1 MEQLNSLSP
10 LDGRY
15 SEVTQSLRKYFS
27 ESALIKYR
35 TNLEMLYLM
44 HLLDFLEIPN
54 SEFDFFEVSDED
66 VLKIKEI
73 EKKVRHDVKAVELFL
88 RDKIN
93 NQYVLEFIHFG
104 LTSQDINSSSYVL
117 SMKESNQEIIIP
129 TIDKMINLIH
139 QKSENWFQIPMLSRT
154 HGQPASPTTLGKEL
168 MVFSERMRKQL
179 HQLKEFKYTTKFGGA
194 VGNFNSHYIA
204 YPEKDWIK
212 FGNNFT
218 ESIGLERNHYTTQID
233 NYDNYS
239 EMFDILKRLATV
251 MIDFCRDIWL
261 YVSQDYFTQLNLSG
275 EVGSS
280 AMPHKI
286 NPINFENAEGN
297 LMMAVS
303 LLEFMSRK
311 LPVSRLQRDLTDS
324 TVLRN
329 IGTCYGYLLI
339 GVESI
344 MSGLKRIDVNRKKIR
359 EDLDKNKIVLAE
371 AVQSILR
378 KEGVENSYLLI
389 KEMTRGGK
397 DLDVEE
403 MVVLLE
409 EKGIQISEAG
419 KSQIYNLDVHSYVG
433 RF

>member
-1 MEQLNSLSP
+1 MEPLNCLTP

-15 SEVTQSLRKYFS
+15 RNITSILCKYFS
-27 ESALIKYR
+27 ESSLIRYR
-35 TNLEMLYLM
+35 TNLEMLYLIYI
-44 HLLDFLEIPN
+44 LDFLDIPN
-54 SEFDFFEVSDED
+54 TDFNFFEITDED
-66 VLKIKEI
+66 ILRIKEI
-73 EKKVRHDVKAVELFL
+73 EKQVNHDVKAVELFL
-88 RDKIN
+88 REKITN
-93 NQYVLEFIHFG
+93 KSILEFIHFG
-104 LTSQDINSSSYVL
+104 LTSQDVNSSSYVL
-117 SMKESNQEIIIP
+117 SMKEANQEIIIP
-129 TIDKMINLIH
+129 KLDKITNMIQ
-139 QKSENWFQIPMLSRT
+139 QKAEEWLEISMLSRT

-168 MVFSERMRKQL
+168 MVFVERIRKQL
-179 HQLKEFKYTTKFGGA
+179 IQLKQFKYTTKFGGA
-194 VGNFNSHYIA
+194 VGNFNSHYVA

-212 FGNNFT
+212 FGNEFI
-218 ESIGLERNHYTTQID
+218 ESLGMKRNHFTTQID

-239 EMFDILKRLATV
+239 EMFDILKRLSTV

-261 YVSQDYFTQLNLSG
+261 YVSQDYFSQLNLKG

-339 GVESI
+339 GIESI
-344 MSGLKRIDVNRKKIR
+344 IFGMKRIDVNREKIR
-359 EDLDKNKIVLAE
+359 EDLEKNKIVLAE

-389 KEMTRGGK
+389 KEMTRGGR

-409 EKGIQISEAG
+409 EKGIQISETG
-419 KSQIYNLDVHSYVG
+419 KSQIYNLDVHSYTG
-433 RF
+433 SF

>member
-1 MEQLNSLSP
+1 MEQLNSLSS

-15 SEVTQSLRKYFS
+15 QQVTQSLRKYFS

-104 LTSQDINSSSYVL
+104 LTSQDVNSSSYVL

-129 TIDKMINLIH
+129 VVDKMINLIH

>member
-1 MEQLNSLSP
+1 MEQLNSLSS

-15 SEVTQSLRKYFS
+15 CAATQSLRKYFS

-104 LTSQDINSSSYVL
+104 LTSQDVNSSSYVL

-129 TIDKMINLIH
+129 VVDKMINLIH

-297 LMMAVS
+297 LMMTVS

>member
-27 ESALIKYR
+27 ESSLIKYR

-104 LTSQDINSSSYVL
+104 LTSQDVNSSSYVL
-117 SMKESNQEIIIP
+117 SMKEANQEIIIP
-129 TIDKMINLIH
+129 VVDKMINLIH
-139 QKSENWFQIPMLSRT
+139 QKSENWFQISMLSRT

-261 YVSQDYFTQLNLSG
+261 YVSQDYFTQLSLSG

-297 LMMAVS
+297 LMMTVS

>member
-1 MEQLNSLSP
+1 
-10 LDGRY
+10 
-15 SEVTQSLRKYFS
+15 
-27 ESALIKYR
+27 
-35 TNLEMLYLM
+35 
-44 HLLDFLEIPN
+44 
-54 SEFDFFEVSDED
+54 
-66 VLKIKEI
+66 
-73 EKKVRHDVKAVELFL
+73 
-88 RDKIN
+88 
-93 NQYVLEFIHFG
+93 
-104 LTSQDINSSSYVL
+104 
-117 SMKESNQEIIIP
+117 
-129 TIDKMINLIH
+129 
-139 QKSENWFQIPMLSRT
+139 
-154 HGQPASPTTLGKEL
+154 
-168 MVFSERMRKQL
+168 
-179 HQLKEFKYTTKFGGA
+179 
-194 VGNFNSHYIA
+194 
-204 YPEKDWIK
+204 
-212 FGNNFT
+212 
-218 ESIGLERNHYTTQID
+218 
-233 NYDNYS
+233 
-239 EMFDILKRLATV
+239 

-261 YVSQDYFTQLNLSG
+261 YVSQDYFSQLNLKG

-339 GVESI
+339 GMESI
-344 MSGLKRIDVNRKKIR
+344 ISGMKRIDVNREKIR
-359 EDLDKNKIVLAE
+359 EDLEKNKIVLAE

-409 EKGIQISEAG
+409 EKGIQISETG
-419 KSQIYNLDVHSYVG
+419 KSHIYNLDVHSYTG
-433 RF
+433 SF

>member
-15 SEVTQSLRKYFS
+15 HTVTKCLCKYFS
-27 ESALIKYR
+27 ESALIRYR

-44 HLLDFLEIPN
+44 YLLDFLEIPN
-54 SEFDFFEVSDED
+54 CEFDFFEISEED
-66 VLKIKEI
+66 VYKIKEI
-73 EKKVRHDVKAVELFL
+73 ERSIRHDVKAVELFL
-88 RDKIN
+88 REKIN
-93 NQYVLEFIHFG
+93 NKDILEFIHFG
-104 LTSQDINSSSYVL
+104 LTSQDVNSSSYVL
-117 SMKESNQEIIIP
+117 SMKEANQEIIIP
-129 TIDKMINLIH
+129 EMEKMVNMIH
-139 QKSENWFQIPMLSRT
+139 QKSKDWLQIPMLSRT

-168 MVFSERMRKQL
+168 MVFVQRMRKQIS
-179 HQLKEFKYTTKFGGA
+179 QLKDFEFSTKFGGA

-204 YPEKDWIK
+204 YPDKDWIE
-212 FGNNFT
+212 FGNIFMD
-218 ESIGLERNHYTTQID
+218 SIGLKRNHYTTQID

-239 EMFDILKRLATV
+239 EIFDILKRLATV

-261 YVSQDYFTQLNLSG
+261 YVSQDYFIQLNLKG

-297 LMMAVS
+297 LMLAVS

-329 IGTCYGYLLI
+329 IGTCYGYFLI
-339 GVESI
+339 GVNSI
-344 MSGLKRIDVNRKKIR
+344 ISGMKRIDVNRKEIKR
-359 EDLDKNKIVLAE
+359 DLENNQIVLAE
-371 AVQSILR
+371 AIQSILR

-403 MVVLLE
+403 TVVLLE
-409 EKGIQISEAG
+409 EKGIQISEEG
-419 KSQIYNLDVHSYVG
+419 KSQIYNLDVHSYTG
-433 RF
+433 KF

>member
-1 MEQLNSLSP
+1 MEQLNSLSS

-15 SEVTQSLRKYFS
+15 CATTQSLRKYFS

-54 SEFDFFEVSDED
+54 SDFDFFEVSDED

-104 LTSQDINSSSYVL
+104 LTSQDVNSSSYVL
-117 SMKESNQEIIIP
+117 SMKEANQEIIIP
-129 TIDKMINLIH
+129 VVDKMINLIH

-168 MVFSERMRKQL
+168 MVFSERLRKQL

-433 RF
+433 KF

>member
-15 SEVTQSLRKYFS
+15 HTVTDSLRKYFS

-35 TNLEMLYLM
+35 TNLEMLYLL

-54 SEFDFFEVSDED
+54 SDFDFFEISDDD
-66 VLKIKEI
+66 VLKIKHI
-73 EKKVRHDVKAVELFL
+73 ERSIRHDVKAVELFL
-88 RDKIN
+88 REKIN
-93 NQYVLEFIHFG
+93 NKCILEFIHFG
-104 LTSQDINSSSYVL
+104 LTSQDVNSSSYVL
-117 SMKESNQEIIIP
+117 SMKEANQQIIIP
-129 TIDKMINLIH
+129 ELEKMIGMIL
-139 QKSENWFQIPMLSRT
+139 QKSEDWIQIPMLSKT

-168 MVFSERMRKQL
+168 MVFVDRMQKQFN
-179 HQLKEFKYTTKFGGA
+179 QLKDFKYSTKFGGA

-212 FGNNFT
+212 FGDDFM
-218 ESIGLERNHYTTQID
+218 ESIGLKRNHFTTQID

-239 EMFDILKRLATV
+239 EMFDIFKRLATV

-261 YVSQDYFTQLNLSG
+261 YVSQDYFTQLNLRG

-311 LPVSRLQRDLTDS
+311 LPISRLQRDLTDS

-329 IGTCYGYLLI
+329 IGTCYGYFLI
-339 GVESI
+339 GVNSI
-344 MSGLKRIDVNRKKIR
+344 MSGMRRIDVNRKEIKR
-359 EDLDKNKIVLAE
+359 DLENNQIVLAE
-371 AVQSILR
+371 AIQSILR
-378 KEGVENSYLLI
+378 KEGIENSYLLI
-389 KEMTRGGK
+389 KEMTRGDK
-397 DLDVEE
+397 FLDVEE
-403 MVVLLE
+403 MVVMLE
-409 EKGIQISEAG
+409 EKGIEISEIG

>member
-15 SEVTQSLRKYFS
+15 CKITESLRKYFS

-35 TNLEMLYLM
+35 TNLEMLYLLY
-44 HLLDFLEIPN
+44 LLDFLQIPN
-54 SEFDFFEVSDED
+54 SDFDFFEISEKDILE
-66 VLKIKEI
+66 IKNI
-73 EKKVRHDVKAVELFL
+73 EKKVKHDVKAVELFL

-93 NQYVLEFIHFG
+93 NHYILEFIHFG
-104 LTSQDINSSSYVL
+104 LTSQDVNSSSYVL
-117 SMKESNQEIIIP
+117 SMKESNQDIIIP
-129 TIDKMINLIH
+129 AVEKMINMID
-139 QKSENWFQIPMLSRT
+139 QKSKDWLQISMLSRT

-168 MVFSERMRKQL
+168 MVFVERIKRQL
-179 HQLKEFKYTTKFGGA
+179 KQLKEFKYTTKFGGA

-212 FGNNFT
+212 FADDFVD
-218 ESIGLERNHYTTQID
+218 SIGLKRNHFTTQID

-261 YVSQDYFTQLNLSG
+261 YVSQDYFSQLNLSD

-297 LMMAVS
+297 LMMSVS

-339 GVESI
+339 GIESVI
-344 MSGLKRIDVNRKKIR
+344 SGLKRIDVNREKIR
-359 EDLDKNKIVLAE
+359 EDLEKNKIVLAE

-403 MVVLLE
+403 MVVLLGE
-409 EKGIQISEAG
+409 RGIEISETG
-419 KSQIYNLDVHSYVG
+419 KSKIYNLDVRSYIG
-433 RF
+433 KF

>member
-15 SEVTQSLRKYFS
+15 CAATQSLRKYFS

-129 TIDKMINLIH
+129 VVDKMINLIH
-139 QKSENWFQIPMLSRT
+139 QKSENWFQISMLSRT

>member
-1 MEQLNSLSP
+1 MEQLNSLSS

-15 SEVTQSLRKYFS
+15 CAATQSLRKYFS
-27 ESALIKYR
+27 ESALVKYR

-129 TIDKMINLIH
+129 VVDKMINLIH

-204 YPEKDWIK
+204 YPEKDWVK

>member
-15 SEVTQSLRKYFS
+15 CMITEPLRKYFS

-35 TNLEMLYLM
+35 TNLEMLYLLY
-44 HLLDFLEIPN
+44 LLEFLQIPN
-54 SEFDFFEVSDED
+54 SGFDFFEISEKDI
-66 VLKIKEI
+66 LQIKNI
-73 EKKVRHDVKAVELFL
+73 EKKVKHDVKAVELFL

-93 NQYVLEFIHFG
+93 NHYILEFIHFG
-104 LTSQDINSSSYVL
+104 LTSQDVNSSSYVL
-117 SMKESNQEIIIP
+117 SMKEANQDIIIP
-129 TIDKMINLIH
+129 AVEKMINMID
-139 QKSENWFQIPMLSRT
+139 QKSKDWLQISMLSRT

-168 MVFSERMRKQL
+168 MVFVERIKRQL
-179 HQLKEFKYTTKFGGA
+179 NQIKEFKYTTKFGGA

-212 FGNNFT
+212 FADDFVD
-218 ESIGLERNHYTTQID
+218 SIGLKRNHFTTQID

-239 EMFDILKRLATV
+239 EIFDILKRLATV

-261 YVSQDYFTQLNLSG
+261 YISQDYFSQLNLSD

-339 GVESI
+339 GIESVI
-344 MSGLKRIDVNRKKIR
+344 SGLKRIDVNREKIR
-359 EDLDKNKIVLAE
+359 EDLEKNKIVLAE

-409 EKGIQISEAG
+409 ERGIEISETG
-419 KSQIYNLDVHSYVG
+419 KSQIYNLDVLSYIG
-433 RF
+433 KF

>member
-44 HLLDFLEIPN
+44 HLVDFLEIPN

-88 RDKIN
+88 RDRIN
-93 NQYVLEFIHFG
+93 NKYVLEFIHFG
-104 LTSQDINSSSYVL
+104 LTSQDVNSSSYVL
-117 SMKESNQEIIIP
+117 SMKEANQEIIIP
-129 TIDKMINLIH
+129 VVDKMINLIH

-168 MVFSERMRKQL
+168 MVFSERLRKQL

>member
-1 MEQLNSLSP
+1 MEPLNCLTP

-15 SEVTQSLRKYFS
+15 RNTTSILCKYFS
-27 ESALIKYR
+27 ESSLIRYR
-35 TNLEMLYLM
+35 TNLEMLYLIYI
-44 HLLDFLEIPN
+44 LDFLDIPN
-54 SEFDFFEVSDED
+54 TDFNFFEITDED
-66 VLKIKEI
+66 ILRIKEI
-73 EKKVRHDVKAVELFL
+73 EKQVNHDVKAVELFL
-88 RDKIN
+88 REKITN
-93 NQYVLEFIHFG
+93 KSILEFIHFG
-104 LTSQDINSSSYVL
+104 LTSQDVNSSSYVL
-117 SMKESNQEIIIP
+117 SMKEANQEIIIP
-129 TIDKMINLIH
+129 KLDKITNMIQ
-139 QKSENWFQIPMLSRT
+139 QKAEEWLEISMLSRT

-168 MVFSERMRKQL
+168 MVFVERIRKQL
-179 HQLKEFKYTTKFGGA
+179 IQLKQFKYTTKFGGA
-194 VGNFNSHYIA
+194 VGNFNSHYVA

-212 FGNNFT
+212 FGNEFI
-218 ESIGLERNHYTTQID
+218 ESLGMKRNHFTTQID

-239 EMFDILKRLATV
+239 EMFDILKRLSTV

-261 YVSQDYFTQLNLSG
+261 YVSQDYFSQLNLKG

-297 LMMAVS
+297 LMMSVS

-339 GVESI
+339 GMESI
-344 MSGLKRIDVNRKKIR
+344 ISGMKRIDVNREKIR
-359 EDLDKNKIVLAE
+359 EDLEKNKIVLAE

-409 EKGIQISEAG
+409 EKGIQISETG
-419 KSQIYNLDVHSYVG
+419 KSQIYNLDVHSYTG
-433 RF
+433 SF

>member
-1 MEQLNSLSP
+1 MEQLNSLSS

-15 SEVTQSLRKYFS
+15 QQVTQSLRKYFS

-54 SEFDFFEVSDED
+54 SDFDFFEVSDED

-104 LTSQDINSSSYVL
+104 LTSQDVNSSSYVL
-117 SMKESNQEIIIP
+117 SMKEANQEIIIP
-129 TIDKMINLIH
+129 VVDKMINLIH
-139 QKSENWFQIPMLSRT
+139 QKSENWFHISMLSRT

>member
-15 SEVTQSLRKYFS
+15 CSVTECLRKYFS

-54 SEFDFFEVSDED
+54 SEFGFFEISKED
-66 VLKIKEI
+66 ILRIKEI
-73 EKKVRHDVKAVELFL
+73 EKKVKHDVKSVELFL
-88 RDKIN
+88 REKIN
-93 NQYVLEFIHFG
+93 NKTILEFIHFG
-104 LTSQDINSSSYVL
+104 LTSQDVNSSSYVL
-117 SMKESNQEIIIP
+117 SMKEANQEIIIP
-129 TIDKMINLIH
+129 NLEKMIDMIH
-139 QKSENWFQIPMLSRT
+139 QKSKDWLQISMLSRT

-168 MVFSERMRKQL
+168 MVFMERMKKQFV
-179 HQLKEFKYTTKFGGA
+179 QLKDFKYSTKFGGA
-194 VGNFNSHYIA
+194 VGNFNSHYIS

-212 FGNNFT
+212 FGNDLMK
-218 ESIGLERNHYTTQID
+218 SVGLERNHFTTQID

-239 EMFDILKRLATV
+239 EMFDILKRLSVV

-297 LMMAVS
+297 LMLCVS

-311 LPVSRLQRDLTDS
+311 LPISRLQRDLTDS

-329 IGTCYGYLLI
+329 IGTCYGYFLI
-339 GVESI
+339 GIESI
-344 MSGLKRIDVNRKKIR
+344 MSGLKRIDVNQKKIKR
-359 EDLDKNKIVLAE
+359 DLENNQIVLAE
-371 AVQSILR
+371 AIQSILR

-403 MVVLLE
+403 MVVILE
-409 EKGIQISEAG
+409 ERGIEISEAG
-419 KSQIYNLDVHSYVG
+419 KSQIYNLDVHSYIG

>member
-104 LTSQDINSSSYVL
+104 LTSQDVNSSSYVL

-168 MVFSERMRKQL
+168 MVFSERLRKQL

-397 DLDVEE
+397 NLDVEE

>member
-1 MEQLNSLSP
+1 MEPLNCLTP

-15 SEVTQSLRKYFS
+15 RNITSILCKYFS
-27 ESALIKYR
+27 ESSLIRYR
-35 TNLEMLYLM
+35 TNLEMLYLIYI
-44 HLLDFLEIPN
+44 LDFLDIPN
-54 SEFDFFEVSDED
+54 TDFNFFEITDED
-66 VLKIKEI
+66 ILRIKEI
-73 EKKVRHDVKAVELFL
+73 EKQVNHDVKAVELFL
-88 RDKIN
+88 REKITN
-93 NQYVLEFIHFG
+93 KSILEFIHFG
-104 LTSQDINSSSYVL
+104 LTSQDVNSSSYVL
-117 SMKESNQEIIIP
+117 SMKEVNQEIIIP
-129 TIDKMINLIH
+129 KLDKITNMIQ
-139 QKSENWFQIPMLSRT
+139 QKAEEWLEISMLSRT

-168 MVFSERMRKQL
+168 MVFVERIRKQL
-179 HQLKEFKYTTKFGGA
+179 IQLKQFKYTTKFGGA

-212 FGNNFT
+212 FGNEFI
-218 ESIGLERNHYTTQID
+218 ESLGMKRNHFTTQID

-239 EMFDILKRLATV
+239 EMFDILKRLSTV

-261 YVSQDYFTQLNLSG
+261 YVSQDYFSQLNLKG

-339 GVESI
+339 GIESI
-344 MSGLKRIDVNRKKIR
+344 IFGMKRIDVNREKIR
-359 EDLDKNKIVLAE
+359 EDLEKNKIVLAE

-389 KEMTRGGK
+389 KEMTRGGR

-409 EKGIQISEAG
+409 EKGIQISETG
-419 KSQIYNLDVHSYVG
+419 KSQIYNLDVHSYTG
-433 RF
+433 SF

>member
-15 SEVTQSLRKYFS
+15 CSATECLRKYFS

-35 TNLEMLYLM
+35 TNLEMLYLI

-54 SEFDFFEVSDED
+54 SEFGFFEISKED
-66 VLKIKEI
+66 ILRIKEI
-73 EKKVRHDVKAVELFL
+73 EKEVKHDVKAVELFL
-88 RDKIN
+88 REKIN
-93 NQYVLEFIHFG
+93 NKTILEFIHFG
-104 LTSQDINSSSYVL
+104 LTSQDVNSSSYVL
-117 SMKESNQEIIIP
+117 SMKEANQEIIIP
-129 TIDKMINLIH
+129 NLEKMIDMIH
-139 QKSENWFQIPMLSRT
+139 QKSKDWLQISMLSRT

-168 MVFSERMRKQL
+168 MVFVERMRKQFF
-179 HQLKEFKYTTKFGGA
+179 QLKDFRYSTKFGGA
-194 VGNFNSHYIA
+194 VGNFNSHYIS

-212 FGNNFT
+212 FGNDLMK
-218 ESIGLERNHYTTQID
+218 SIGLERNHFTTQID

-239 EMFDILKRLATV
+239 EMFDILKRLSVV

-297 LMMAVS
+297 LMLCVS

-311 LPVSRLQRDLTDS
+311 LPISRLQRDLTDS

-329 IGTCYGYLLI
+329 IGTCYGYFLI
-339 GVESI
+339 GIESI
-344 MSGLKRIDVNRKKIR
+344 MSGLKRIDVNQKKIKR
-359 EDLDKNKIVLAE
+359 DLENNKIVLAE
-371 AVQSILR
+371 AIQSILR

-409 EKGIQISEAG
+409 ERGIEISEAG
-419 KSQIYNLDVHSYVG
+419 KSQIYNLDVHSYTG

>member
-104 LTSQDINSSSYVL
+104 LTSQDVNSSSYVL

>member
-15 SEVTQSLRKYFS
+15 REVTQSLRKYFS
-27 ESALIKYR
+27 ESALVKYR

-88 RDKIN
+88 RDRIN
-93 NQYVLEFIHFG
+93 NKYVLEFIHFG
-104 LTSQDINSSSYVL
+104 LTSQDVNSSSYVL
-117 SMKESNQEIIIP
+117 SMKEANQEIVIP
-129 TIDKMINLIH
+129 VVDKMINLIH

-204 YPEKDWIK
+204 YPEKDWVK

-239 EMFDILKRLATV
+239 EMFDIFKRLATV

-359 EDLDKNKIVLAE
+359 EDLDKNKIVLVE

-433 RF
+433 KF

>member
-1 MEQLNSLSP
+1 MEQLNSLSS

-15 SEVTQSLRKYFS
+15 QQVTQSLRKYFS

-104 LTSQDINSSSYVL
+104 LTSQDVNSSSYVL

-129 TIDKMINLIH
+129 VVDKMINLIH

-239 EMFDILKRLATV
+239 EMFDIFKRLATV

-303 LLEFMSRK
+303 SLEFMSRK

>member
-15 SEVTQSLRKYFS
+15 CAATQSLRKYFS
-27 ESALIKYR
+27 ESALVKYR

-44 HLLDFLEIPN
+44 HLVDFLEIPN

-66 VLKIKEI
+66 VIKIKEI

-129 TIDKMINLIH
+129 VVDKMINLIH

-359 EDLDKNKIVLAE
+359 EDLDKNKIVLSE

>member
-1 MEQLNSLSP
+1 MEQLNSLSS

-15 SEVTQSLRKYFS
+15 CAATQSLRKYFS

-129 TIDKMINLIH
+129 VVDKMINLIH

>member
-15 SEVTQSLRKYFS
+15 RACTESLRKYFS

-129 TIDKMINLIH
+129 VVDKMINLIH

-409 EKGIQISEAG
+409 EKGIKISEAG

>member
-1 MEQLNSLSP
+1 
-10 LDGRY
+10 
-15 SEVTQSLRKYFS
+15 
-27 ESALIKYR
+27 
-35 TNLEMLYLM
+35 M

-129 TIDKMINLIH
+129 VVDKMINLIH

-168 MVFSERMRKQL
+168 MVFSERMKKQL

-409 EKGIQISEAG
+409 EKGIQIS
-419 KSQIYNLDVHSYVG
+419 
-433 RF
+433 

>member
-15 SEVTQSLRKYFS
+15 RGCTNSLRKYFS

-54 SEFDFFEVSDED
+54 SEFDFFEISDED

-88 RDKIN
+88 RDRIN
-93 NQYVLEFIHFG
+93 NQYILEFIHFG
-104 LTSQDINSSSYVL
+104 LTSQDVNSSSYVL
-117 SMKESNQEIIIP
+117 SMKEANQEIIIP
-129 TIDKMINLIH
+129 DVEKMINIIH

-179 HQLKEFKYTTKFGGA
+179 HQLKEFRYSTKFGGA

-212 FGNNFT
+212 FGNDFT

-329 IGTCYGYLLI
+329 IGTCYGYFLI
-339 GVESI
+339 GVNSI
-344 MSGLKRIDVNRKKIR
+344 ISGLKRIDVNRKEIKR
-359 EDLDKNKIVLAE
+359 DLDKNKIILAE

-409 EKGIQISEAG
+409 ENGIKISEEG

>member
-44 HLLDFLEIPN
+44 HLVDFLEIPN

-88 RDKIN
+88 RDRIN
-93 NQYVLEFIHFG
+93 NKYVLEFIHFG
-104 LTSQDINSSSYVL
+104 LTSQDVNSSSYVL
-117 SMKESNQEIIIP
+117 SMKEANQEIIIP
-129 TIDKMINLIH
+129 VVDKMINLIH

-168 MVFSERMRKQL
+168 MVFSERLKKQL

>member
-1 MEQLNSLSP
+1 MEDIVQA
-10 LDGRY
+10 
-15 SEVTQSLRKYFS
+15 TQSLRKYFS

-104 LTSQDINSSSYVL
+104 LTSQDVNSSSYVL

-129 TIDKMINLIH
+129 VVDKMINLIH

-297 LMMAVS
+297 LMMTVS

-419 KSQIYNLDVHSYVG
+419 KSHIYNLDVHSYVG